1 MLTHILALAVGL
13 GSVAL
18 YMAAF
23 FFPEIHRK
31 NDFIWSGVGLF
42 YGLTLWVFTPRI
54 TGGLFLGHLA
64 SVALLGWFGW
74 QTVQLRRQVTP
85 QALQTPVA
93 SNPVEGSIE
102 QPTEKK
108 SAISKLTEPL
118 QGLTG
123 IFAGRKSKVQPTSPT
138 AKETEIVS
146 ESDSEAESSENTSL
160 DKAAIDVITE
170 VDSGAVN
177 TEVSEI
183 SQNSSEEVAISE
195 VEETTPDISSDINSE
210 TNPDIIS
217 ETNPD
222 ITSETELESQ
232 NQETPQVVSPELPT
246 EELVEA
252 AQVDAIQDKDVPPVE
267 EIAPEAQLS
276 PPVEVR
282 VEETVEKNL
291 NEDEKRE

>member
-146 ESDSEAESSENTSL
+146 ESDSEAESSESTSL